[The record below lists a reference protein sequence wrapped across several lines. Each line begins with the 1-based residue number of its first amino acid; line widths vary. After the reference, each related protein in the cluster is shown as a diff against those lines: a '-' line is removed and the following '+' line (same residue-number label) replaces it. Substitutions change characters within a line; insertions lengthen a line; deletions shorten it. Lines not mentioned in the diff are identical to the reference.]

1 MLLHLCTNSLLRQDK
16 YKLFDERCDNSYP
29 GELEHWPD
37 GSWYTVQGTPK
48 EEDFDKL
55 VVIHAVI
62 LLILGALPFFRS
74 GRSAELK
81 KADSADKKKDE

>member
-1 MLLHLCTNSLLRQDK
+1 MLPHLCTKSLLRHDK
-16 YKLFDERCDNSYP
+16 YKLFDLRCYNSYP
-29 GELEHWPD
+29 GNVDGWPD

-48 EEDFDKL
+48 EEGFDNL

-81 KADSADKKKDE
+81 KTNSADKKKDE